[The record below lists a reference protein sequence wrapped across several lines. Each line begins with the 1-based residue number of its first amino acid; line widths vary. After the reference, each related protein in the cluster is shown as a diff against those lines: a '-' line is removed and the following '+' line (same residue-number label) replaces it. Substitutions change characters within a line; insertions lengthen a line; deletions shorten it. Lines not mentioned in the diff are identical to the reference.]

1 MRITKIETIQLKEH
15 AHTLWVQVYTD
26 SGIVGLG
33 ETFYAPSV
41 VAAAIHDWFG
51 EAERDEWTRAYV
63 VTAEVRQRHKTRRGK
78 ARKRIDLQV
87 ETTAAKRGRPL
98 FLFEA
103 KRFYH
108 RSDCVAEYV
117 GTDGLGGFLAGDY
130 ARDALHAGML
140 GYVQKGTNLASI
152 QKVEAKLS
160 NERST
165 HGLAAQGPVWS
176 TQCLDA
182 RLGDTY
188 VSQHTRQQSLPSI
201 TLYHSFL
208 RCCP

>member
-1 MRITKIETIQLKEH
+1 MTFWQRFMKD
-15 AHTLWVQVYTD
+15 AHVLVAEGF
-26 SGIVGLG
+26 SRL
-33 ETFYAPSV
+33 APSTLTRDDEERISERIEEGV
-41 VAAAIHDWFG
+41 YQWY
-51 EAERDEWTRAYV
+51 EASGRPEWARRYAV
-63 VTAEVRQRHKTRRGK
+63 VTEVREPGGSRTGK
-78 ARKRIDLQV
+78 RRKRIDIRIESNEGV
-87 ETTAAKRGRPL
+87 GRPPR